1 MRAFPAAGGRAVVD
15 VFARSS
21 MGEHEGQNEKESARL
36 LSQLVETQAH
46 VGSWNRDLITEA
58 VTFSNELL
66 ELIFGGKPPAVP
78 TFESFLAQVHPDDRE
93 RVRLFTEEE
102 IAGTIV
108 NRDIEYRVQHGDG
121 TVRVLHS
128 SSEVT
133 RDASGRALRE
143 FGTAIE
149 ITDRWRAAAMLNKI
163 QRLLLRSEVLGGVGS
178 WEYNLVTGEVLVT
191 EGNRR
196 LFFGDDRG
204 KGSRVEDFAAVTHP
218 EDRERVARRQQQL
231 LDGEKPQ
238 GLEYRI
244 VWADGSV
251 RVIHGVVEEVIHDGA
266 GRPLRAF
273 GTNADVTERRRG
285 ERERDLRISQQAAL
299 AQLGQSALR
308 GGTLRAL
315 FDEALSLL
323 VRTSGADFA
332 EVTELL
338 PDDSLLLS
346 AGAGWREGMVG
357 RARLRAGSGSQYA
370 FALVSGEPSVVEDSR
385 RETRFSV
392 DPLILEQ
399 GIVSGVTVLIK
410 GHDHPFGT
418 LGTHSKALRVFTQ
431 DEVNFA
437 QSLASVLAAAIDR
450 DLSARQLR
458 EKREQLQV
466 LSRKLLEAQEAE
478 RRAIA
483 LELHDDFGQVLAAI
497 RLDLQHGG
505 RSTSGSLALIDEAIS
520 RLRDLALNL
529 RPAILDDLGLAAAL
543 RWYVGREMA
552 RAGLEAALDLGL
564 VEGRLPPTLETTCFR
579 VVQEALNN
587 VVRHA
592 GARRVEV
599 ALRTADGGLEL
610 SVSDDG
616 KGFDPQ
622 AARKRAAGGA
632 SLGLL
637 TMEERVWLAGGKLSI
652 ESTSLAGTRLRAR
665 FPLQPPVDS

>member
-1 MRAFPAAGGRAVVD
+1 
-15 VFARSS
+15 
-21 MGEHEGQNEKESARL
+21 MGDHQHQDEKDSAWL
-36 LSQLVETQAH
+36 LSHFVEAQGLAH
-46 VGSWNRDLITEA
+46 VGSWDRNLITEA
-58 VTFSNELL
+58 VTYSEEAFK
-66 ELIFGGKPPAVP
+66 LIYGAERPVVP
-78 TFESFLAQVHPDDRE
+78 TFENFLAQVHLEDRE
-93 RVRLFTEEE
+93 RVRRFREED
-102 IAGTIV
+102 IAGTIA

-121 TVRVLHS
+121 TVHVLHS
-128 SSEVT
+128 RSEVT

-149 ITDRWRAAAMLNKI
+149 ITDRWRAAELLNKT
-163 QRLLLRSEVLGGVGS
+163 QQLLLRSEVLGRVGS
-178 WEYNLVTGEVLVT
+178 WEYDLVTGEVLMT

-196 LFFGDDRG
+196 LFFGDDQG
-204 KGSRVEDFAAVTHP
+204 KGSRFEDFAAVTHP
-218 EDRERVARRQQQL
+218 EDRERVTRGLQQL
-231 LDGEKPQ
+231 LDGEKPW

-244 VWADGSV
+244 VLPDGSV
-251 RVIHGVVEEVIHDGA
+251 HVIRGLVEEVIRDGA
-266 GRPLRAF
+266 GRPVRAF

-285 ERERDLRISQQAAL
+285 EEERDLRISQQAAV

-308 GGTLRAL
+308 GGTLQVL

-323 VRTSGADFA
+323 VRTSGVDFA
-332 EVTELL
+332 EVAELL
-338 PDDSLLLS
+338 PDDALLFR
-346 AGAGWREGMVG
+346 AAVGWSEGMVG
-357 RARLRAGSGSQYA
+357 RARFRAGSGSQCA
-370 FALVSGEPSVVEDSR
+370 FTLASAEPCVVEDFR

-410 GHDHPFGT
+410 GQDRPFGT
-418 LGTHSKALRVFTQ
+418 LGMHTKALRVFTR
-431 DEVNFA
+431 DDVNFM
-437 QSLASVLAAAIDR
+437 QSLASVLVAAIDR
-450 DLSARQLR
+450 DFSARQLG

-466 LSRKLLEAQEAE
+466 LSRKLIEAQEAE

-483 LELHDDFGQVLAAI
+483 LELHDDFGQVLTAI
-497 RLDLQHGG
+497 RLDLQHEG
-505 RSTSGSLALIDEAIS
+505 RTTAGSVALIDDAIS

-543 RWYVGREMA
+543 RWYVGREVA
-552 RAGLEAALDLGL
+552 RAGLEAALDLGP
-564 VEGRLPPTLETTCFR
+564 VQARLPPTLETTCFR

-592 GARRVEV
+592 GARRIEV
-599 ALRTADGGLEL
+599 ALHTANGGLEL

-616 KGFDPQ
+616 KGFDLQ

-652 ESTSLAGTRLRAR
+652 ESTSRGGTHLHAR
-665 FPLQPPVDS
+665 FPLQPRSGP